1 MKFFSTTAL
10 MLALT
15 CSAGSTNA
23 MIPTKTPIIIS
34 QDDDDIQE
42 NGVLRSVEDAGYPFA
57 ILTIEFTERKFSES
71 FTINLEEVKT
81 ANMSTLNNWVGK
93 YVSFSYTSEIIN
105 DLVDLKYK
113 GKSLMGDEKVEV
125 GPDAK
130 TITGVLKG
138 AKQVTAG
145 DIPDVISVNAM
156 TFEFFITPQM
166 VKANGQTVTATYE
179 EATENT
185 IKKIKVVK

>member
-1 MKFFSTTAL
+1 MNFFSTTAF

-15 CSAGSTNA
+15 CSASSTNA
-23 MIPTKTPIIIS
+23 MLPTKTPIVIS
-34 QDDDDIQE
+34 QDDDIQE
-42 NGVLRSVEDAGYPFA
+42 KGMLRSVEDVGYPFA

-71 FTINLEEVKT
+71 FTINLEDVKT
-81 ANMSTLNNWVGK
+81 VNMSTLNNWVGK
-93 YVSFSYTSEIIN
+93 YVSFSYTSEMVN
-105 DLVDLKYK
+105 DLIDLQYK
-113 GKSLMGDEKVEV
+113 GKSLMGDKKVEV

-138 AKQVTAG
+138 AKQATAG
-145 DIPDVISVNAM
+145 DIPDIISVNAM

-179 EATENT
+179 EATEN
-185 IKKIKVVK
+185 IIEKINVVK